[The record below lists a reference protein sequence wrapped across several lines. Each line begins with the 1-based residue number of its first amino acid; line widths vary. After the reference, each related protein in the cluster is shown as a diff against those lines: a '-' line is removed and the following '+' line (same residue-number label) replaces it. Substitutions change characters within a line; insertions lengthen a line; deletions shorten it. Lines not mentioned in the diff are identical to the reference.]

1 MSVTKKKSNRASPT
15 ARIQSTMTA
24 LDEDS
29 IDEILYLARANEPAE
44 LATYVAGLASQTGAA
59 QPALLQGAIDP
70 HSKNSALHY
79 AAANGHNGASASASA
94 PVLLAGVCRLC
105 VC

>member
-1 MSVTKKKSNRASPT
+1 MSCHQKKSNRASPT
-15 ARIQSTMTA
+15 ARIQSNMSS
-24 LDEDS
+24 LDQDS

-59 QPALLQGAIDP
+59 QPAILQGAVDP
-70 HSKNSALHY
+70 HSNNSALHY
-79 AAANGHNGASASASA
+79 AAANGHNGASTFAMSA
-94 PVLLAGVCRLC
+94 GGCRRC